1 MKIVKKFFVILFVF
15 ISIDGLC
22 ALKLEREADK
32 GEWIKKTFSGK
43 KIYNLGPQSKR
54 GWTVMRDF
62 VNQNN
67 IEYIEPIAEG
77 VDINDPNISKYNIA
91 CPNDKPIN
99 VSSIMVRYR
108 VTREY
113 EEEINICLKNMK
125 IYNINRDSGIVDN
138 KKYILYCENNRHFK
152 DYITGTEFDNKNA
165 VFLNFS
171 TEKCEYSQENHYVNE
186 VALQKESVFGFFR
199 YHGKIYFYTVMTLP
213 DGTVYAPYSL
223 YSVMISGTGFVV
235 GADIY

>member
-1 MKIVKKFFVILFVF
+1 MQKRIMSDF
-15 ISIDGLC
+15 I
-22 ALKLEREADK
+22 
-32 GEWIKKTFSGK
+32 
-43 KIYNLGPQSKR
+43 
-54 GWTVMRDF
+54 
-62 VNQNN
+62 NQKN

-171 TEKCEYSQENHYVNE
+171 TEKCEYSQENH
-186 VALQKESVFGFFR
+186 
-199 YHGKIYFYTVMTLP
+199 
-213 DGTVYAPYSL
+213 SL
-223 YSVMISGTGFVV
+223 
-235 GADIY
+235 DE